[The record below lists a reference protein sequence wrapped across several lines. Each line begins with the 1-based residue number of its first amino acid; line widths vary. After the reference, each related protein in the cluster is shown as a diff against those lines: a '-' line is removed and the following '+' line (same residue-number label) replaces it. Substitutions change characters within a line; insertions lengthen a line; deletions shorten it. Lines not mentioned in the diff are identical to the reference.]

1 MAWDRLRPDGAW
13 SSTSAESVKETEL
26 VLPVVAGASGA
37 EGQTAGKVEVE
48 AGVTK
53 MSLLFFL
60 SVLSE
65 DSWMSMMSGTGAEE
79 SDGTKDM
86 VRDVSMIIPNYFCYT
101 ELSHRPVFFS
111 IFFS

>member
-13 SSTSAESVKETEL
+13 SSTSAESEKETEL

-53 MSLLFFL
+53 MSTDFLLLLF

-65 DSWMSMMSGTGAEE
+65 DA
-79 SDGTKDM
+79 
-86 VRDVSMIIPNYFCYT
+86 
-101 ELSHRPVFFS
+101 
-111 IFFS
+111 